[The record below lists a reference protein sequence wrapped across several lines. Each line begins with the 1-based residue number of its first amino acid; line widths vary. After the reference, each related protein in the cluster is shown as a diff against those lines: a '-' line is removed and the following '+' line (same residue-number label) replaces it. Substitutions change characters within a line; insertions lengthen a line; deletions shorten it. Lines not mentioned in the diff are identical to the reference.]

1 MVENVNSVFSV
12 LRQTTHDIQDTFE
25 SLTLGSS
32 TETDSAPSASLQ
44 RDESLSS
51 DSSTQSP
58 HGPAKKSDSMEV
70 AGYYKAIIAF
80 SYSFSH
86 SQSTTAFD
94 FVADGDVDTEEQLV
108 YLVSNTLFNVFWRG
122 IGNDHPQCWQ
132 ERGQVLGCINLLA
145 LNNELITSHLSLRL
159 RILEMAVQASLFD
172 LSEHGSQ
179 TLINQE
185 VSWL

>member
-1 MVENVNSVFSV
+1 MAE
-12 LRQTTHDIQDTFE
+12 
-25 SLTLGSS
+25 
-32 TETDSAPSASLQ
+32 
-44 RDESLSS
+44 
-51 DSSTQSP
+51 
-58 HGPAKKSDSMEV
+58 
-70 AGYYKAIIAF
+70 
-80 SYSFSH
+80 
-86 SQSTTAFD
+86 
-94 FVADGDVDTEEQLV
+94 GDVDSEEQLV

-179 TLINQE
+179 THINQE
-185 VSWL
+185 VNYLNPNSSFLCLIVEFVFSERLKYSAHGL